1 MGDKNWLCC
10 IRNRSTASQVWG
22 DINPSRLGQFLV
34 VSESTMKMRQMLGIF
49 VNSVIFLD
57 GRQETHLEN
66 KKKHQKPIQKF
77 RNHLETHPKIP
88 KNIWKPIQKFRKTSG
103 NPSKNSETIWKPIQ
117 KFRKHLETHPKLKK
131 KDLPDYRDLELFRH
145 LTTMATDALQSGATW
160 AEASAQ
166 QVLDSPGTTGGM
178 TNGWGRDGKTCGF
191 FVDRGSIR
199 IFV

>member
-1 MGDKNWLCC
+1 MFHHFPYSNVSLVKGSMGEKNWLCC

-77 RNHLETHPKIP
+77 RKHLETHPKIP
-88 KNIWKPIQKFRKTSG
+88 KPSG

-117 KFRKHLETHPKLKK
+117 NSKK
-131 KDLPDYRDLELFRH
+131 KIC
-145 LTTMATDALQSGATW
+145 QIIATW
-160 AEASAQ
+160 SCS
-166 QVLDSPGTTGGM
+166 VT
-178 TNGWGRDGKTCGF
+178 
-191 FVDRGSIR
+191 
-199 IFV
+199 

>member
-1 MGDKNWLCC
+1 MFHHFPYSNVSLVKGSMGDKNWLCC

-66 KKKHQKPIQKF
+66 KKKNIRNPSKNSENIWKPIQKF

-88 KNIWKPIQKFRKTSG
+88 KPSG
-103 NPSKNSETIWKPIQ
+103 NLSKTQKKRSARLSRPGAVPS
-117 KFRKHLETHPKLKK
+117 
-131 KDLPDYRDLELFRH
+131 PDH
-145 LTTMATDALQSGATW
+145 HGHGCV
-160 AEASAQ
+160 AQ
-166 QVLDSPGTTGGM
+166 WCQLG
-178 TNGWGRDGKTCGF
+178 
-191 FVDRGSIR
+191 
-199 IFV
+199 